1 MRWLGRAC
9 TILFEAIDESDD
21 ALHADDGSG
30 DSGTGNG
37 SILVVGE
44 GDCVLLIDDN
54 SGALQ
59 ADIGS
64 DVPSTSGDGTCLI
77 IGPIGTDNSL
87 ITGDVLAAITDSGT
101 IG

>member
-9 TILFEAIDESDD
+9 TILFVAIDEGDD

-30 DSGTGNG
+30 DSGTSNG

-44 GDCVLLIDDN
+44 GDCVLPIDDDR
-54 SGALQ
+54 LR

-64 DVPSTSGDGTCLI
+64 DVPSAGGDGTCLI
-77 IGPIGTDNSL
+77 IGPIGTDNNL
-87 ITGDVLAAITDSGT
+87 ITGDVLAAIADSGT